1 MIDTGQSRGTFVY
14 SSSLAGLQLVHIPS
28 LYNVLRVLV
37 IAVDKVSQDF
47 QSRKSN

>member
-1 MIDTGQSRGTFVY
+1 MIDTGQRRDTFVY

-37 IAVDKVSQDF
+37 TTVDTVS
-47 QSRKSN
+47 

>member
-1 MIDTGQSRGTFVY
+1 MDKVEVPLCTAAV
-14 SSSLAGLQLVHIPS
+14 LAGLQLVHIPS

-37 IAVDKVSQDF
+37 ITVDKVSQDF